1 MVHPPGVDVSLQR
14 SVPLLPFF
22 EVPCEKWLVFLGF
35 MESGSEG
42 STNSRLMQTLNSKR
56 VTSAISK
63 TAKVELQGV
72 VPDDGTNDLPVCV
85 PGKAA
90 TPPPYPAG
98 AAATSPPYPAPSPVP
113 GT

>member
-1 MVHPPGVDVSLQR
+1 MRRAPSAFAVIRIFKD

-63 TAKVELQGV
+63 TAKVELRVCSESPGDPDICLTARLDVNKRIV
-72 VPDDGTNDLPVCV
+72 VG
-85 PGKAA
+85 
-90 TPPPYPAG
+90 
-98 AAATSPPYPAPSPVP
+98 
-113 GT
+113 